1 VIIFRISE
9 LQRQMVE
16 QKKKEVE
23 ETKAMEY
30 AMEQVEQNLSATTV
44 RCYLV

>member
-1 VIIFRISE
+1 MIFRISE
-9 LQRQMVE
+9 LQHQMVE

-23 ETKAMEY
+23 ETKAMEN

-44 RCYLV
+44 RCSKC